1 MPDHPSA
8 QGLTATFGGTALG
21 AVKGFDQSFS
31 ALSTYDRTAPGA
43 IVTGTGAPTRVIRQ
57 LEVTVI
63 DAGKVSFRVWGN
75 PVLGRLDV
83 GLPGTLSFTVGGVT
97 VSGTAFL
104 VELPR
109 SGNAGG
115 DIESGYTFQ
124 FNGAD

>member
-1 MPDHPSA
+1 VSFPTA

-21 AVKGFDQSFS
+21 AVRGFDQEF
-31 ALSTYDRTAPGA
+31 AAVSTYDTTGPSA
-43 IVTGTGAPTRVIRQ
+43 IVTGTGANTRVIRQ

-63 DAGKVSFRVWGN
+63 DAGRVSFRVLGN

-104 VELPR
+104 AELPR
-109 SGNAGG
+109 SGNYGG
-115 DIESGYTFQ
+115 LIESGYTFQ